1 MERSAD
7 GGLPRVLPGVSVPRF
22 VGRAVELH
30 RLTDALARPPATVL
44 VEGEAGIGKSRL
56 VQEALDEPGVAAQR
70 PLAAVCPPF
79 REALTLGPV
88 VDAAREAMPDV
99 AELSLT
105 SLAGVLRPLFPE
117 WGQDLPPAPEA
128 LSDAG
133 AARHRLFR
141 ALAELLDAMGVG
153 VLVLEDVHWADEAT
167 LDFLLFLASRR
178 SRRMSLVLTYRPE
191 DVAPESALM
200 RLTSRPQS
208 GTGHV
213 RICLGALDVA
223 QTAELMSSML
233 DGEHVSEAFASFL
246 QERTDGVP
254 LAIEESVRLLR
265 DRADLVRRDG
275 EWVRRTLADI
285 AVPPTIR
292 DAVAERVSHLTPIAQ
307 RVLQAASVLAEPV
320 GPAVLATV
328 SGLSDNVAGGA
339 VDAAVRSGLLGE
351 DRAGRVSF
359 RHALA
364 ARAVYDMTPAP
375 DRRALHLGAGR
386 SLRAMTP
393 QPVARLAHHYRE
405 AGDTGQW
412 REYAERTADLALA
425 SGDHRTAVG
434 LLHELLT
441 GSDPPAA
448 SVARWAQKMPVLAF
462 AGLVA
467 RGDLI
472 RALRRVLDGEALAP
486 HDRAAVRIQ
495 LGRMLLQ
502 VAEYAAGAAELERA
516 LPDLAD
522 EPFQAAWAMTT
533 LGSPPSTLMSA
544 GEHRR
549 WLDRAADAARLPMT
563 ADQRLALVV
572 DRATALLDMGDE
584 AGWAVA
590 AELPDTATTPAGM
603 MQLTRSGLN
612 IGNAAMR
619 WGRYGEA
626 RALLTTGLARA
637 EEHRYLRLHDM
648 ILVTLVHL
656 DWFTGA
662 WDGLARRAAA
672 LAAVD
677 EEPLLQ
683 LDALLVTALLDGA
696 VGGAGADP
704 APVAAAVDGTGTATE
719 TGTVEERLR
728 QVLDAGLRRGI
739 VDLPLEPAAALAR
752 IRLAEGSAAEAL
764 ELTDGPADVVA
775 RKNIWLWATEFAPVR
790 TGALLALQR
799 PDQARK
805 FVADLAEGLSG
816 RNLPGADAALE
827 TCRGVLAEGE
837 GRSVE
842 AAAAFGRAATA
853 WKRLPRPYDALLAA
867 ERRAG
872 CLLAA
877 GDRDNGLAELARA
890 QAGFTALGARTDA
903 ARVHAARRAAGAPVR
918 EVWRGGRRGYGDQLS
933 PRELEVVRLMLT
945 GLTNPAIARA
955 LSRSPKTIATQL
967 NSAMRKYGVTSRTAL
982 AVSLTQAG
990 ITPSEGDAT
999 GVGSDL

>member
-1 MERSAD
+1 MERSAED
-7 GGLPRVLPGVSVPRF
+7 GLPRVPPGVSAPSF
-22 VGRAVELH
+22 VGRAAELR
-30 RLTDALARPPATVL
+30 RLTDALARPPAAVL

-56 VQEALDEPGVAAQR
+56 VQEALDEPGIAARR
-70 PLAAVCPPF
+70 PLAALCPPF

-88 VDAAREAMPDV
+88 VDAARDARPDV
-99 AELSLT
+99 AELALT
-105 SLAGVLRPLFPE
+105 PLAGVLRPLFPE
-117 WGQDLPPAPEA
+117 WRQDLPPAPET

-141 ALAELLDAMGVG
+141 ALAELLDAMDVG

-191 DVAPESALM
+191 DVPPESALM
-200 RLTSRPQS
+200 RLTSRPPA
-208 GTGHV
+208 GTGYV
-213 RICLGALDVA
+213 RIRLGALDVP

-292 DAVAERVSHLTPIAQ
+292 DAVAERAARLTPVAQ

-328 SGLSDNVAGGA
+328 SGLPNNVVGQA

-351 DRAGRVSF
+351 DRVGRVSF

-375 DRRALHLGAGR
+375 DRRALHREAGR
-386 SLRAMTP
+386 SLRAVTP

-405 AGDTGQW
+405 AGDTGRW
-412 REYAERTADLALA
+412 RQYAERTADLALA

-441 GSDPPAA
+441 ESDPPAA

-462 AGLVA
+462 NGLVG
-467 RGDLI
+467 RGDLT
-472 RALRRVLDGEALAP
+472 RALRGVLDTEALAP
-486 HDRAAVRIQ
+486 HDRAAVRTQ
-495 LGRMLLQ
+495 LGRMLLH
-502 VAEYAAGAAELERA
+502 AGEYAAGAAELERA
-516 LPDLAD
+516 LPDLAG
-522 EPFQAAWAMTT
+522 EPFQAAWAMNT

-563 ADQRLALVV
+563 TDQRLALVV
-572 DRATALLDMGDE
+572 DRATSLLDMGDE

-590 AELPDTATTPAGM
+590 AELPDTAATSEGM
-603 MQLTRSGLN
+603 MQLARSGLN
-612 IGNAAMR
+612 IGNGAMR
-619 WGRYGEA
+619 WGRYDEA
-626 RALLTTGLARA
+626 RQLLTTALARA
-637 EEHRYLRLHDM
+637 EQHGYQRLHDM

-662 WDGLARRAAA
+662 WDGLAERAAA

-683 LDALLVTALLDGA
+683 LDALLITALLDGA
-696 VGGAGADP
+696 VGGHGADP
-704 APVAAAVDGTGTATE
+704 GPAAVSEGGIGTA
-719 TGTVEERLR
+719 EERLR

-752 IRLAEGSAAEAL
+752 IRLAEGATAEAL
-764 ELTDGPADVVA
+764 ELTEGPAAVVA

-790 TGALLALQR
+790 TGALLAVER
-799 PDQARK
+799 PDQARR
-805 FVADLAEGLSG
+805 FVADLAEGLDG
-816 RNLPGADAALE
+816 KNLPAADAALE
-827 TCRGVLAEGE
+827 TCRGTLAQGE
-837 GRSVE
+837 GRSAE
-842 AAAAFGRAATA
+842 AAAAFGRAVTA
-853 WKRLPRPYDALLAA
+853 WQRLPRPYEALLAA

-877 GDRDNGLAELARA
+877 GDRDTGLTELARA

-903 ARVHAARRAAGAPVR
+903 DRIHLALRAAGAPVR
-918 EVWRGGRRGYGDQLS
+918 QVWRGGRRGYGDQLS
-933 PRELEVVRLMLT
+933 PRELEVARLMLT

-955 LSRSPKTIATQL
+955 LSRSPKTVAAQL

-982 AVSLTQAG
+982 AVTLTQAG
-990 ITPSEGDAT
+990 ITPPEGHVT
-999 GVGSDL
+999 GARSDL

>member
-1 MERSAD
+1 MERSAED
-7 GGLPRVLPGVSVPRF
+7 GLPRVLPSLSAPRF
-22 VGRAVELH
+22 VGRAAELH

-88 VDAAREAMPDV
+88 VDAAREARPDV

-117 WGQDLPPAPEA
+117 WGQDLPSAPEA

-191 DVAPESALM
+191 DVAPDSVLM
-200 RLTSRPQS
+200 RLTSRPPA
-208 GTGHV
+208 GTRHV
-213 RICLGALDVA
+213 RICLGALDVP

-590 AELPDTATTPAGM
+590 AELPDTETTPAGV

-637 EEHRYLRLHDM
+637 EEHRHLRLHDM

-662 WDGLARRAAA
+662 WDGLPERAAA

-683 LDALLVTALLDGA
+683 LDALLITALLDGA
-696 VGGAGADP
+696 VGGSGADP
-704 APVAAAVDGTGTATE
+704 GPAAAAEGGI
-719 TGTVEERLR
+719 GTVEERLR

-764 ELTDGPADVVA
+764 ELTEGPADVVA

-790 TGALLALQR
+790 TGALLAVER
-799 PDQARK
+799 PDQARQ
-805 FVADLAEGLSG
+805 FVADLAEGLAG
-816 RNLPGADAALE
+816 RNLPAADAALE
-827 TCRGVLAEGE
+827 TCRGMLAQGE
-837 GRSVE
+837 GRSAE
-842 AAAAFGRAATA
+842 AAAAFGRAVTA
-853 WKRLPRPYDALLAA
+853 WMRLPRPYEALLAA
-867 ERRAG
+867 ERRAD
-872 CLLAA
+872 CLLTA
-877 GDRDNGLAELARA
+877 GDRDTGLTELARA
-890 QAGFTALGARTDA
+890 QAGFTTLGARTDA
-903 ARVHAARRAAGAPVR
+903 DRVHLALRAAGAPVR
-918 EVWRGGRRGYGDQLS
+918 QVWRGGRRGYGDQLS
-933 PRELEVVRLMLT
+933 PRELEVARLMLT

-955 LSRSPKTIATQL
+955 LSRSPKTVAAQL

-982 AVSLTQAG
+982 AVTLTQAG
-990 ITPSEGDAT
+990 ITPSEGHDT
-999 GVGSDL
+999 GSRSDL

>member
-1 MERSAD
+1 MERSAED
-7 GGLPRVLPGVSVPRF
+7 RLPRVLPSVSAPRF
-22 VGRAVELH
+22 VGRADELH

-44 VEGEAGIGKSRL
+44 IEGEAGIGKSRL
-56 VQEALDEPGVAAQR
+56 VQEALDEPGVAARR

-88 VDAAREAMPDV
+88 VDAARDAQPDV
-99 AELSLT
+99 AELALT
-105 SLAGVLRPLFPE
+105 PLAGVLRPLFPE
-117 WGQDLPPAPEA
+117 WGQHLPPAPEA

-191 DVAPESALM
+191 EVAPDSVLM
-200 RLTSRPQS
+200 RLTSRPPA
-208 GTGHV
+208 GTGYV
-213 RICLGALDVA
+213 RISLGALDVP

-233 DGEHVSEAFASFL
+233 DGEHVSETFASFL
-246 QERTDGVP
+246 QKRTDGVP

-292 DAVAERVSHLTPIAQ
+292 DAVAERASRLTPDAQ

-320 GPAVLATV
+320 GPAILATV
-328 SGLSDNVAGGA
+328 SGLPDNVAGSA

-375 DRRALHLGAGR
+375 DRRALHRGAGR
-386 SLRAMTP
+386 SLRALTP

-412 REYAERTADLALA
+412 REYAELTADLALA

-441 GSDPPAA
+441 GSGPPAA

-549 WLDRAADAARLPMT
+549 WLDRAADAARLPMA

-619 WGRYGEA
+619 WGRYDEA

-637 EEHRYLRLHDM
+637 EEHRHLRLHDM

-662 WDGLARRAAA
+662 WDGLAERAAA

-696 VGGAGADP
+696 VGGGVDPGPAAAAEDGAGA
-704 APVAAAVDGTGTATE
+704 
-719 TGTVEERLR
+719 VEERLR

-739 VDLPLEPAAALAR
+739 VDLPLEPSAALAR

-764 ELTDGPADVVA
+764 ELTEGPADVVA

-790 TGALLALQR
+790 TGALLAVER

-816 RNLPGADAALE
+816 RNLPAADAALE

-842 AAAAFGRAATA
+842 AAAAFGRAVTA

-877 GDRDNGLAELARA
+877 GNTETGLAELARA
-890 QAGFTALGARTDA
+890 QAGFMALGARKDA
-903 ARVHAARRAAGAPVR
+903 ARVHVARRAAGAPVR
-918 EVWRGGRRGYGDQLS
+918 EWRGGRRGYGDQLS

-955 LSRSPKTIATQL
+955 LSRSPKTIAAQL

-990 ITPSEGDAT
+990 ITPSEGHVT
-999 GVGSDL
+999 GAGPDL

>member
-1 MERSAD
+1 MERSAED
-7 GGLPRVLPGVSVPRF
+7 GLPRVLPGVSAPRF
-22 VGRAVELH
+22 VGRAAELH
-30 RLTDALARPPATVL
+30 RLTDALARPSAAVL

-56 VQEALDEPGVAAQR
+56 VQEALDEPGIAARR
-70 PLAAVCPPF
+70 PLAAMCPPF

-88 VDAAREAMPDV
+88 VDAARDARPDV
-99 AELSLT
+99 AELALT
-105 SLAGVLRPLFPE
+105 PLAGVLRPLFPE
-117 WGQDLPPAPEA
+117 WTQDLPPAPET

-141 ALAELLDAMGVG
+141 ALAELLEAMGVG

-191 DVAPESALM
+191 DVAPESLLM
-200 RLTSRPQS
+200 RLTSRPPA
-208 GTGHV
+208 GTGYV
-213 RICLGALDVA
+213 RICLGALDVP

-265 DRADLVRRDG
+265 DRADLVRRNG
-275 EWVRRTLADI
+275 EWVRRTLDDI

-292 DAVAERVSHLTPIAQ
+292 DAVAERASRLTPVAQ

-328 SGLSDNVAGGA
+328 SGLPDNVVGQA

-375 DRRALHLGAGR
+375 DRRALHREAGR
-386 SLRAMTP
+386 SLRAVTP

-412 REYAERTADLALA
+412 RQYAERTADLALA

-441 GSDPPAA
+441 ESDPPAA

-462 AGLVA
+462 NGLVG
-467 RGDLI
+467 RGDLT
-472 RALRRVLDGEALAP
+472 RALRRVLDTEALAP
-486 HDRAAVRIQ
+486 HDRAAVRTQ
-495 LGRMLLQ
+495 LGRMLLH
-502 VAEYAAGAAELERA
+502 AGEYAAGAAELERA

-522 EPFQAAWAMTT
+522 EPFQAAWAMNT
-533 LGSPPSTLMSA
+533 LGSPPSTLMTA

-590 AELPDTATTPAGM
+590 AELPDTAATPEGM
-603 MQLTRSGLN
+603 MQLARSGLN
-612 IGNAAMR
+612 IGNGAMR
-619 WGRYGEA
+619 WGRYDEA
-626 RALLTTGLARA
+626 RQLLTTALARA
-637 EEHRYLRLHDM
+637 EQHRYQRLHDM

-662 WDGLARRAAA
+662 WDGLAERAAA
-672 LAAVD
+672 LAVVD
-677 EEPLLQ
+677 AEPVLQ
-683 LDALLVTALLDGA
+683 LDALLIMALLEGA
-696 VGGAGADP
+696 VGGSGADP
-704 APVAAAVDGTGTATE
+704 GPAAVTE
-719 TGTVEERLR
+719 GGIGTVEERLR

-764 ELTDGPADVVA
+764 ELTEGPADVVT

-790 TGALLALQR
+790 TGALLAVQR
-799 PDQARK
+799 ADQARQ
-805 FVADLAEGLSG
+805 FVADLAEGLDG
-816 RNLPGADAALE
+816 KNLPAADAALE
-827 TCRGVLAEGE
+827 TCRGMLAQGE

-842 AAAAFGRAATA
+842 AAAAFGRAVTA
-853 WKRLPRPYDALLAA
+853 WQRLPRPYEALLAA

-877 GDRDNGLAELARA
+877 GDRDTGLTELARA
-890 QAGFTALGARTDA
+890 HAGFTALGARTDA
-903 ARVHAARRAAGAPVR
+903 DRVHLALRAAGAPVR
-918 EVWRGGRRGYGDQLS
+918 QVWRGGRRGYGDQLS
-933 PRELEVVRLMLT
+933 PRELEVARLLLT

-955 LSRSPKTIATQL
+955 LSRSPKTVAAQL

-982 AVSLTQAG
+982 AVTLTQAG
-990 ITPSEGDAT
+990 ITPSEGHVT
-999 GVGSDL
+999 GARSDL

>member
-1 MERSAD
+1 MERS
-7 GGLPRVLPGVSVPRF
+7 GEERLPFVPPGLSAPRF
-22 VGRAVELH
+22 VGRAAELH
-30 RLTDALARPPATVL
+30 RLTDALARPPAAVL

-56 VQEALDEPGVAAQR
+56 VQEALEEPGIAARR
-70 PLAAVCPPF
+70 PLSALCPPF

-88 VDAAREAMPDV
+88 VDAAREARPDV
-99 AELSLT
+99 AELALT
-105 SLAGVLRPLFPE
+105 PLAGVLRPLFPE
-117 WGQDLPPAPEA
+117 WTQDLPPSPET

-167 LDFLLFLASRR
+167 LDFLMFLASRR

-191 DVAPESALM
+191 DVAPDSTLM
-200 RLTSRPQS
+200 RLTSRPPA
-208 GTGHV
+208 GTGYV
-213 RICLGALDVA
+213 RIGLGALDVP

-292 DAVAERVSHLTPIAQ
+292 DAVAERASRLTPVAQ

-320 GPAVLATV
+320 GSAVLATV
-328 SGLSDNVAGGA
+328 SGLPNNVVGEA

-351 DRAGRVSF
+351 DRAGRVRF

-375 DRRALHLGAGR
+375 DRRALHREAGR
-386 SLRAMTP
+386 ALWAVTP

-405 AGDTGQW
+405 AGDIGQW
-412 REYAERTADLALA
+412 RQYAERTADLALA

-441 GSDPPAA
+441 ESDPPAA

-462 AGLVA
+462 NGLVA
-467 RGDLI
+467 RGDLT
-472 RALRRVLDGEALAP
+472 RALRRVLDTEALAP
-486 HDRAAVRIQ
+486 HDRAAVRTQ
-495 LGRMLLQ
+495 LGRMLLHTG
-502 VAEYAAGAAELERA
+502 EYAAGAAELERA

-522 EPFQAAWAMTT
+522 EPFQAAWAMNT
-533 LGSPPSTLMSA
+533 LGAPPSTLMTA

-563 ADQRLALVV
+563 ADQRLALAV

-584 AGWAVA
+584 VGWDVV
-590 AELPDTATTPAGM
+590 AELPDTATTPEGM
-603 MQLTRSGLN
+603 MQLTRGGLN
-612 IGNAAMR
+612 IGNGAMR
-619 WGRYGEA
+619 WGRYDQA

-637 EEHRYLRLHDM
+637 EGHRYRRLHDM

-662 WDGLARRAAA
+662 WDGLAERAAA
-672 LAAVD
+672 LAEVD

-696 VGGAGADP
+696 VGGGDANRGQ
-704 APVAAAVDGTGTATE
+704 VAVAEGGL
-719 TGTVEERLR
+719 GTVEERLR

-739 VDLPLEPAAALAR
+739 VDVPLEPAAALAR

-764 ELTDGPADVVA
+764 ELTEGPADVVA

-790 TGALLALQR
+790 TGALLAVER
-799 PDQARK
+799 PDQARR
-805 FVADLAEGLSG
+805 FVADLAEGLAG
-816 RNLPGADAALE
+816 KHLPAAHAALE
-827 TCRGVLAEGE
+827 TCLGVLAEGE
-837 GRSVE
+837 GRSAE
-842 AAAAFGRAATA
+842 AATAFGRAATA
-853 WKRLPRPYDALLAA
+853 WTRLPRPYEALLAT

-872 CLLAA
+872 CLLTA
-877 GDRDNGLAELARA
+877 GDRDTGLAELARA

-903 ARVHAARRAAGAPVR
+903 DRVHAALRAAGAPVR
-918 EVWRGGRRGYGDQLS
+918 QVWRGGRRGYGDQLS
-933 PRELEVVRLMLT
+933 PRELEVVRLLLT

-955 LSRSPKTIATQL
+955 LSRSPKTVAAQL

-990 ITPSEGDAT
+990 ITPSEGHVAGT
-999 GVGSDL
+999 RSDL

>member
-1 MERSAD
+1 MERSAE
-7 GGLPRVLPGVSVPRF
+7 GGFPRVLPSLSVPRF
-22 VGRAVELH
+22 VGRAAELH
-30 RLTDALARPPATVL
+30 RLTDALARLSAAVL

-56 VQEALDEPGVAAQR
+56 VQEALDEPGVAAR
-70 PLAAVCPPF
+70 RVLAAMCPPF
-79 REALTLGPV
+79 REALTLSPV
-88 VDAAREAMPDV
+88 VDAAREARPDV
-99 AELSLT
+99 AELALT
-105 SLAGVLRPLFPE
+105 PLAGVLRPLFPE

-141 ALAELLDAMGVG
+141 ALAELLDVMGVG

-200 RLTSRPQS
+200 RLISRPPA
-208 GTGHV
+208 GTGYV
-213 RICLGALDVA
+213 RICLGALDVP

-233 DGEHVSEAFASFL
+233 DGEHVSETFASFL

-292 DAVAERVSHLTPIAQ
+292 DAVAERAARLTPDAQ
-307 RVLQAASVLAEPV
+307 RVLRAASVLAEPV

-328 SGLSDNVAGGA
+328 SGLPDNVAEGA

-375 DRRALHLGAGR
+375 DRRALHREAGR

-405 AGDTGQW
+405 AGDTGRW

-448 SVARWAQKMPVLAF
+448 SMARWAQKMPVMAF
-462 AGLVA
+462 TGLVS
-467 RGDLI
+467 RGDLT
-472 RALRRVLDGEALAP
+472 RALRRVLEGEVLAP
-486 HDRAAVRIQ
+486 HDRAAVRTQ
-495 LGRMLLQ
+495 LGRMLLHT
-502 VAEYAAGAAELERA
+502 AEYAAAAAELERA
-516 LPDLAD
+516 LPDLAGD
-522 EPFQAAWAMTT
+522 PFQAAWAMNT

-563 ADQRLALVV
+563 ADQRLALVG
-572 DRATALLDMGDE
+572 DRATSLLEMGDD

-590 AELPDTATTPAGM
+590 AELPDTATTPEGM
-603 MQLTRSGLN
+603 MQLARGGLN
-612 IGNAAMR
+612 IGNSAMR

-637 EEHRYLRLHDM
+637 EEHRYQRLQDM
-648 ILVTLVHL
+648 IRVTLVHL

-662 WDGLARRAAA
+662 WDGLAERAAA
-672 LAAVD
+672 LAGVE
-677 EEPLLQ
+677 EEPVVQ
-683 LDALLVTALLDGA
+683 LDALLITALLDRATGG
-696 VGGAGADP
+696 GGAADP
-704 APVAAAVDGTGTATE
+704 GPVAVAVAEGGL
-719 TGTVEERLR
+719 GTVEERLR

-775 RKNIWLWATEFAPVR
+775 RKDIWLWATEFAPVR
-790 TGALLALQR
+790 TGALLAVER
-799 PDQARK
+799 PDRARQ

-816 RNLPGADAALE
+816 RNLPATDAALE

-842 AAAAFGRAATA
+842 AAAAFGRAVTA
-853 WKRLPRPYDALLAA
+853 WQRLPRPYEALLAA

-877 GDRDNGLAELARA
+877 GGRDTGLAELARA

-903 ARVHAARRAAGAPVR
+903 ARVHDARRAAGAPVR

-955 LSRSPKTIATQL
+955 LSRSPKTIAAQL

-990 ITPSEGDAT
+990 ITPSDDHAT
-999 GVGSDL
+999 GTGAEL

>member
-1 MERSAD
+1 MERSAED
-7 GGLPRVLPGVSVPRF
+7 GLPRALPGVSAPRF
-22 VGRAVELH
+22 VGRAAELR
-30 RLTDALARPPATVL
+30 RLTDALARPPAAVL

-56 VQEALDEPGVAAQR
+56 VQEVLDEPGTAALR
-70 PLAAVCPPF
+70 PLAGLCPPF
-79 REALTLGPV
+79 REALTLGPI
-88 VDAAREAMPDV
+88 VDAARDARPDV
-99 AELSLT
+99 AELALT
-105 SLAGVLRPLFPE
+105 PLAGVLRPLFPE
-117 WGQDLPPAPEA
+117 WTQDLPPAPET

-141 ALAELLDAMGVG
+141 ALAELLEAMDVG

-200 RLTSRPQS
+200 RLTSRAPA
-208 GTGHV
+208 GTGYV
-213 RICLGALDVA
+213 RIRLGALDVP

-292 DAVAERVSHLTPIAQ
+292 DAVAERVARLTPVAQ

-328 SGLSDNVAGGA
+328 SGLPNNVVGQA

-351 DRAGRVSF
+351 DRAGRVTF

-375 DRRALHLGAGR
+375 DRRALHREAGR
-386 SLRAMTP
+386 ALRAVTP

-405 AGDTGQW
+405 AGDTGRW
-412 REYAERTADLALA
+412 RQYAERTADLALA

-441 GSDPPAA
+441 ESDPPAA

-462 AGLVA
+462 NGLVG
-467 RGDLI
+467 RGDLT
-472 RALRRVLDGEALAP
+472 RALRRVLDTEALAP
-486 HDRAAVRIQ
+486 HDRAAVRTQ
-495 LGRMLLQ
+495 LGRMLLH
-502 VAEYAAGAAELERA
+502 AGEYAAGAAELERA
-516 LPDLAD
+516 LPDLAG
-522 EPFQAAWAMTT
+522 EPFQAAWAMNT

-549 WLDRAADAARLPMT
+549 WLDRAAGAARLPMT

-584 AGWAVA
+584 AGWDVA
-590 AELPDTATTPAGM
+590 AELPDTAATSEGM
-603 MQLTRSGLN
+603 MQLARSGLN
-612 IGNAAMR
+612 LGNGAMR
-619 WGRYGEA
+619 WGRYDEA
-626 RALLTTGLARA
+626 RQLLTTALARA
-637 EEHRYLRLHDM
+637 EEHRYQRLHDM

-662 WDGLARRAAA
+662 WDGLAERAAD
-672 LAAVD
+672 LARVD

-683 LDALLVTALLDGA
+683 LDALLVTALLDRA
-696 VGGAGADP
+696 VGAGGADP
-704 APVAAAVDGTGTATE
+704 GPAPVTE
-719 TGTVEERLR
+719 GGIGTVEERLR

-752 IRLAEGSAAEAL
+752 IRLAEGSPAEAL
-764 ELTDGPADVVA
+764 ELTEGPAGVVA

-790 TGALLALQR
+790 TGALLAVQR
-799 PDQARK
+799 PDQARR
-805 FVADLAEGLSG
+805 FVVDLAEGLVG
-816 RNLPGADAALE
+816 KNLPAADAALE
-827 TCRGVLAEGE
+827 TCRGMLAQGE

-842 AAAAFGRAATA
+842 AAAAFGRAVTA
-853 WKRLPRPYDALLAA
+853 WQRLPRPYEALLAA
-867 ERRAG
+867 ERRAC

-877 GDRDNGLAELARA
+877 GDRDTGLTELAHA

-903 ARVHAARRAAGAPVR
+903 DRVHRALRAAGAPVR
-918 EVWRGGRRGYGDQLS
+918 QVWRGGRRGYGDQLS
-933 PRELEVVRLMLT
+933 PRELEVARLMLT

-955 LSRSPKTIATQL
+955 LSRSPKTVAAQL

-982 AVSLTQAG
+982 AVTLTQAG
-990 ITPSEGDAT
+990 ITPPEGHVT
-999 GVGSDL
+999 GPRSDL

>member
-7 GGLPRVLPGVSVPRF
+7 GGIPRVPPGVSVPRF

-30 RLTDALARPPATVL
+30 GLRGALARPPAVVL

-56 VQEALDEPGVAAQR
+56 VQEALDEPGVAARR

-88 VDAAREAMPDV
+88 VDAAREARPDV
-99 AELSLT
+99 AELALT

-200 RLTSRPQS
+200 RLTSRPQA

-213 RICLGALDVA
+213 RIRLGALDVP

-292 DAVAERVSHLTPIAQ
+292 DAVAERASRLTPVAQ
-307 RVLQAASVLAEPV
+307 RVLRAASVLAEPV
-320 GPAVLATV
+320 GPAVLASV
-328 SGLSDNVAGGA
+328 SGLPNNVVSGA
-339 VDAAVRSGLLGE
+339 VDDAVRSGLLGE

-375 DRRALHLGAGR
+375 DRRALHRGAGR

-393 QPVARLAHHYRE
+393 EPVARLAHHYRE

-412 REYAERTADLALA
+412 REYAERAADLALA

-441 GSDPPAA
+441 ESDPPAA

-462 AGLVA
+462 SGLVG
-467 RGDLI
+467 RGDLT
-472 RALRRVLDGEALAP
+472 RALREVLDGEALSP
-486 HDRAAVRIQ
+486 HERAAVRTQ
-495 LGRMLLQ
+495 LGRMLLHTG
-502 VAEYAAGAAELERA
+502 EYAAAAAELERA

-522 EPFQAAWAMTT
+522 EPFQAAWAMNT

-572 DRATALLDMGDE
+572 DRATSLLDMGDE
-584 AGWAVA
+584 VGWAVA
-590 AELPDTATTPAGM
+590 AELPDTATTPEGM
-603 MQLTRSGLN
+603 MQLARGGLN
-612 IGNAAMR
+612 IGNSAMR
-619 WGRYGEA
+619 WGRYDEA

-637 EEHRYLRLHDM
+637 EEHRYQRLHDM
-648 ILVTLVHL
+648 ILVTLAHL

-662 WDGLARRAAA
+662 WDGLAERVAA
-672 LAAVD
+672 LAGVE
-677 EEPLLQ
+677 EEPVVQ
-683 LDALLVTALLDGA
+683 LDALLITALLDRATGGGVDPGPEA
-696 VGGAGADP
+696 VAEG
-704 APVAAAVDGTGTATE
+704 VA
-719 TGTVEERLR
+719 GTVEDRLR

-752 IRLAEGSAAEAL
+752 IRLAEGSAAEAV
-764 ELTDGPADVVA
+764 ELTEGPADVVA

-790 TGALLALQR
+790 TGALLAGER
-799 PDQARK
+799 PHQARQ
-805 FVADLAEGLSG
+805 FVADLAAGLAG
-816 RNLPGADAALE
+816 KDLPAADAALE

-837 GRSVE
+837 GRSAE
-842 AAAAFGRAATA
+842 AAAAFGRAVTA
-853 WKRLPRPYDALLAA
+853 WQRLPRPYEALLAA
-867 ERRAG
+867 EHRAHS
-872 CLLAA
+872 LLAA
-877 GDRDNGLAELARA
+877 GDRDTGLAELARA
-890 QAGFTALGARTDA
+890 QAGFTALGARKDA
-903 ARVHAARRAAGAPVR
+903 DRVHVARRAAGEPVR

-933 PRELEVVRLMLT
+933 PRELEAVRLMLT

-955 LSRSPKTIATQL
+955 LSRSPKTIAAQL

-999 GVGSDL
+999 GAGSDL

>member
-1 MERSAD
+1 MERSAED
-7 GGLPRVLPGVSVPRF
+7 GLPRALPGVSAPRF
-22 VGRAVELH
+22 VGRAAELR
-30 RLTDALARPPATVL
+30 RLTDALARPPAAVL

-56 VQEALDEPGVAAQR
+56 VQEALDEPGIAARR
-70 PLAAVCPPF
+70 PLAAMCPPF

-88 VDAAREAMPDV
+88 VDAARDARPDV
-99 AELSLT
+99 AELALT
-105 SLAGVLRPLFPE
+105 PLAGVLRPLFPE
-117 WGQDLPPAPEA
+117 WTRDLPPAPET

-200 RLTSRPQS
+200 RLTSRPPA
-208 GTGHV
+208 GTGYA
-213 RICLGALDVA
+213 RICLGALDVP

-275 EWVRRTLADI
+275 EWIRRTLADI

-292 DAVAERVSHLTPIAQ
+292 DAVAERVARLTPVAQ

-328 SGLSDNVAGGA
+328 SGLPNNVVGQA
-339 VDAAVRSGLLGE
+339 VDAAVRSGLLGQ
-351 DRAGRVSF
+351 DRVGRVRF

-375 DRRALHLGAGR
+375 DRRALHRAAGR
-386 SLRAMTP
+386 SLRAVTP
-393 QPVARLAHHYRE
+393 QPVARLTHHYRE
-405 AGDTGQW
+405 AGDTGRW
-412 REYAERTADLALA
+412 RQYAERTADLALA

-441 GSDPPAA
+441 ESDPPAA

-462 AGLVA
+462 NGLVG
-467 RGDLI
+467 RGDLT
-472 RALRRVLDGEALAP
+472 RALRRVLDTEALAP
-486 HDRAAVRIQ
+486 HERAAVRTQ
-495 LGRMLLQ
+495 LGRMLLH
-502 VAEYAAGAAELERA
+502 AGEYAAGAAELERA
-516 LPDLAD
+516 LPDLAG
-522 EPFQAAWAMTT
+522 EPFQAAWAMNI

-549 WLDRAADAARLPMT
+549 WLNRAAGAARLPMT
-563 ADQRLALVV
+563 PDQRLALAV
-572 DRATALLDMGDE
+572 DRATSLLDMGDE

-590 AELPDTATTPAGM
+590 AELPDSAATPEGM
-603 MQLTRSGLN
+603 MQLARSGLN

-619 WGRYGEA
+619 WGRYDEA
-626 RALLTTGLARA
+626 RQLLTTALARA
-637 EEHRYLRLHDM
+637 EEHRYQRLHDM
-648 ILVTLVHL
+648 ILVTLAHL

-662 WDGLARRAAA
+662 WDGLAERAAA
-672 LAAVD
+672 LAEVD

-683 LDALLVTALLDGA
+683 LDALLITALLDGA
-696 VGGAGADP
+696 VGGSGAVPGP
-704 APVAAAVDGTGTATE
+704 AVVTE
-719 TGTVEERLR
+719 GGIGTVEERLR

-752 IRLAEGSAAEAL
+752 IRLTEGSAAEAL
-764 ELTDGPADVVA
+764 ELTEGPADVVA

-790 TGALLALQR
+790 TGALLAVQR
-799 PDQARK
+799 PDQARR
-805 FVADLAEGLSG
+805 FVADLAQGLAG
-816 RNLPGADAALE
+816 KNLPAADAALE
-827 TCRGVLAEGE
+827 TCRGMLAQGE

-842 AAAAFGRAATA
+842 AAAAFGRAVTA
-853 WKRLPRPYDALLAA
+853 WMRLPRPYEALLTA
-867 ERRAG
+867 EHRAR
-872 CLLAA
+872 CLLTA
-877 GDRDNGLAELARA
+877 GERDTALTELAHA

-903 ARVHAARRAAGAPVR
+903 DRVHLALRAAGAPVR
-918 EVWRGGRRGYGDQLS
+918 QVWRGGRRGYGDQLS
-933 PRELEVVRLMLT
+933 PRELEVARLMLT

-955 LSRSPKTIATQL
+955 LSRSPKTVAAQL

-982 AVSLTQAG
+982 AVTLTQAG
-990 ITPSEGDAT
+990 ITPSEGHDT
-999 GVGSDL
+999 GARSDL

>member
-1 MERSAD
+1 MGRSVED
-7 GGLPRVLPGVSVPRF
+7 GLPPVLPSLGVPRF
-22 VGRAVELH
+22 VGRAAELH
-30 RLTDALARPPATVL
+30 RLTAALARPPAAVL

-56 VQEALDEPGVAAQR
+56 VSEALDEPGVAALR
-70 PLAAVCPPF
+70 PLAAMCPPF

-88 VDAAREAMPDV
+88 VDAAREARPDV
-99 AELSLT
+99 AELALT
-105 SLAGVLRPLFPE
+105 PLAGVLRPLFPE

-141 ALAELLDAMGVG
+141 ALAELLDVMGVG

-178 SRRMSLVLTYRPE
+178 SRRVSLVLTYRPE

-200 RLTSRPQS
+200 RLISRPPA
-208 GTGHV
+208 GTGYV
-213 RICLGALDVA
+213 RICLGALDVP

-233 DGEHVSEAFASFL
+233 DGEHVSGTFASFL

-292 DAVAERVSHLTPIAQ
+292 DAVAERASRLTPDAQ
-307 RVLQAASVLAEPV
+307 RVLRAASVLAEPV

-328 SGLSDNVAGGA
+328 SGLPDNVAEGA

-375 DRRALHLGAGR
+375 DRRALHRGAGR

-405 AGDTGQW
+405 AGDTGRW

-448 SVARWAQKMPVLAF
+448 SMARWAQKMPVLAF
-462 AGLVA
+462 TGLVG
-467 RGDLI
+467 RGDLT

-486 HDRAAVRIQ
+486 HERAAVRTQ
-495 LGRMLLQ
+495 LGRMLLHTG
-502 VAEYAAGAAELERA
+502 EYAAAAAELERA
-516 LPDLAD
+516 LPDLAG
-522 EPFQAAWAMTT
+522 EPFQAAWAMNT

-563 ADQRLALVV
+563 ADQRLALVG
-572 DRATALLDMGDE
+572 DRATSLLDMGDDV
-584 AGWAVA
+584 GWAVA
-590 AELPDTATTPAGM
+590 AELPDTATTPEGM
-603 MQLTRSGLN
+603 MQLARGGLN
-612 IGNAAMR
+612 IGNSAMR
-619 WGRYGEA
+619 WGRYDEA

-637 EEHRYLRLHDM
+637 GEHRYQRLHDM
-648 ILVTLVHL
+648 IRVTLVHL

-662 WDGLARRAAA
+662 WDGLAERAAA
-672 LAAVD
+672 LAGVE
-677 EEPLLQ
+677 EEPVVQ
-683 LDALLVTALLDGA
+683 LDALLITALLDRA
-696 VGGAGADP
+696 VGGGGTADP
-704 APVAAAVDGTGTATE
+704 GPAAVAEGGL
-719 TGTVEERLR
+719 GTVEERLR

-790 TGALLALQR
+790 TGALLAVER
-799 PDQARK
+799 PDQARQ

-816 RNLPGADAALE
+816 RNLPAADAALE

-842 AAAAFGRAATA
+842 AAAAFGRATA
-853 WKRLPRPYDALLAA
+853 AWQRLPRPYEALLAA

-877 GDRDNGLAELARA
+877 GDRDTGLAELARA

-903 ARVHAARRAAGAPVR
+903 ARMHDARRAAGAPVR

-955 LSRSPKTIATQL
+955 LSRSPKTIAAQL

-990 ITPSEGDAT
+990 ITPSAGHTT
-999 GVGSDL
+999 GAGSEL

>member
-1 MERSAD
+1 MEHSAD
-7 GGLPRVLPGVSVPRF
+7 SGLPRVLPSVSAPRF

-30 RLTDALARPPATVL
+30 RLRQALARPSAAVL

-56 VQEALDEPGVAAQR
+56 VQEALDEPGIAARR
-70 PLAAVCPPF
+70 PLAAMCPPF
-79 REALTLGPV
+79 REALTLGPI
-88 VDAAREAMPDV
+88 VDAARDARPDV
-99 AELSLT
+99 AELTLT
-105 SLAGVLRPLFPE
+105 PLAGVLRPLFPE

-153 VLVLEDVHWADEAT
+153 VLILEDVHWADEAT

-191 DVAPESALM
+191 DVAPDSVLM
-200 RLTSRPQS
+200 RLTSRPPA
-208 GTGHV
+208 GTGYV
-213 RICLGALDVA
+213 RICLGALNVP

-292 DAVAERVSHLTPIAQ
+292 DAVAERASHLTPVAQ

-320 GPAVLATV
+320 GLPVLATL
-328 SGLSDNVAGGA
+328 SGLPHNVVSRA
-339 VDAAVRSGLLGE
+339 VDAAVRGGLLGE
-351 DRAGRVSF
+351 DRVGRVSF

-375 DRRALHLGAGR
+375 DRRALHREAGR
-386 SLRAMTP
+386 SLQAMTP

-412 REYAERTADLALA
+412 RQYAERTADLALA

-441 GSDPPAA
+441 ESDPPAA
-448 SVARWAQKMPVLAF
+448 SVARWAQKMPVMAF
-462 AGLVA
+462 TGLVGRA
-467 RGDLI
+467 DLT
-472 RALRRVLDGEALAP
+472 RALREVLDAETLSP
-486 HDRAAVRIQ
+486 HERAAVRTQ
-495 LGRMLLQ
+495 LGRMLLHTG
-502 VAEYAAGAAELERA
+502 EYAAAAAELEKA

-522 EPFQAAWAMTT
+522 EPFQAAWAMNT

-563 ADQRLALVV
+563 ADQRLALAV
-572 DRATALLDMGDE
+572 DRATSLLDMGDE

-590 AELPDTATTPAGM
+590 AELPDTATTPEGM
-603 MQLTRSGLN
+603 MQLARAGLN
-612 IGNAAMR
+612 IGNSAMR
-619 WGRYGEA
+619 WGRYDEA

-637 EEHRYLRLHDM
+637 EEHRYQRLHDM

-662 WDGLARRAAA
+662 WDGLAERAAV
-672 LAAVD
+672 LAGVE
-677 EEPLLQ
+677 EEPVVQ
-683 LDALLVTALLDGA
+683 LDALLITALLDGA
-696 VGGAGADP
+696 VGGSAADP
-704 APVAAAVDGTGTATE
+704 GRAAVTE
-719 TGTVEERLR
+719 GGTGTVEERLR

-764 ELTDGPADVVA
+764 ELTEGPAAVVA

-790 TGALLALQR
+790 TGALLAVER
-799 PDQARK
+799 PDQARQ
-805 FVADLAEGLSG
+805 FVADLAEGLAG
-816 RNLPGADAALE
+816 RNLPAADAALE
-827 TCRGVLAEGE
+827 TCRGLLAEGE

-853 WKRLPRPYDALLAA
+853 WKGLPRPYEALLAA

-877 GDRDNGLAELARA
+877 GDRDTGLAELAHA

-903 ARVHAARRAAGAPVR
+903 DRVHVARRAAGEPVR
-918 EVWRGGRRGYGDQLS
+918 QMWRGGRRGYGDQLS

-955 LSRSPKTIATQL
+955 LSRSPKTIAAQL

-990 ITPSEGDAT
+990 ITPSEDHAT
-999 GVGSDL
+999 GTRSDL

>member
-1 MERSAD
+1 MERSAE
-7 GGLPRVLPGVSVPRF
+7 GGLPRVLPSLSAPRF
-22 VGRAVELH
+22 VGRAAELH
-30 RLTDALARPPATVL
+30 RLTDALARPPAAVL

-56 VQEALDEPGVAAQR
+56 VQEALDLPGVAARR
-70 PLAAVCPPF
+70 PLAAMCPPF

-88 VDAAREAMPDV
+88 VDAARDAQPDV
-99 AELSLT
+99 AELVLT
-105 SLAGVLRPLFPE
+105 PLAGVLRPLFPE

-167 LDFLLFLASRR
+167 LDFLLFLSSRR
-178 SRRMSLVLTYRPE
+178 SRRPSLVLTYRPE
-191 DVAPESALM
+191 DVAPDSALM
-200 RLTSRPQS
+200 RLTSRPPA
-208 GTGHV
+208 GTGYV
-213 RICLGALDVA
+213 RICLGALDVP

-233 DGEHVSEAFASFL
+233 DGEHVSETFASFL

-292 DAVAERVSHLTPIAQ
+292 DAVAERAARLTPDAQ
-307 RVLQAASVLAEPV
+307 RVLRAASVLAEPV

-328 SGLSDNVAGGA
+328 SGLPDNVAGSA

-375 DRRALHLGAGR
+375 DRRALHREAGR

-448 SVARWAQKMPVLAF
+448 SVVARWAQKMPVLAY

-472 RALRRVLDGEALAP
+472 RALRGVLDGEALAP

-502 VAEYAAGAAELERA
+502 VAEYAAAAAELERA
-516 LPDLAD
+516 LPDLVGD
-522 EPFQAAWAMTT
+522 PFQAAWAMNT
-533 LGSPPSTLMSA
+533 LGSPPSTMMSA
-544 GEHRR
+544 EEHRR

-563 ADQRLALVV
+563 ADQRLALVG
-572 DRATALLDMGDE
+572 DRATSLLEMGDE

-590 AELPDTATTPAGM
+590 AELPDTATTPEGM
-603 MQLTRSGLN
+603 MQLARGGLN
-612 IGNAAMR
+612 IGNSALR
-619 WGRYGEA
+619 WGRYDEA

-637 EEHRYLRLHDM
+637 EEHRYQRLQDM
-648 ILVTLVHL
+648 IRVTLVHL

-662 WDGLARRAAA
+662 WDGLAERAAA
-672 LAAVD
+672 LAGVE
-677 EEPLLQ
+677 EEPVVQ
-683 LDALLVTALLDGA
+683 LDALLITALLDRA
-696 VGGAGADP
+696 TGGGGADP
-704 APVAAAVDGTGTATE
+704 GPVAVADGGL
-719 TGTVEERLR
+719 GTVEERLR

-775 RKNIWLWATEFAPVR
+775 RKDIWLWATEFAPVR
-790 TGALLALQR
+790 TGALLALER
-799 PDQARK
+799 PDQARQ
-805 FVADLAEGLSG
+805 FVADLTEGLRG
-816 RNLPGADAALE
+816 RNLPAADAALE
-827 TCRGVLAEGE
+827 TCRGILAEGE

-842 AAAAFGRAATA
+842 AAAAFGRAVTA
-853 WKRLPRPYDALLAA
+853 WRRLPRPYDALLAA

-877 GDRDNGLAELARA
+877 GDRDTALAELARA

-903 ARVHAARRAAGAPVR
+903 ARVHGARHAAGAPVR

-955 LSRSPKTIATQL
+955 LSRSPKTIAAQL

-990 ITPSEGDAT
+990 ITPAEGHAT
-999 GVGSDL
+999 GAESPRSDL

>member
-1 MERSAD
+1 MERSAED
-7 GGLPRVLPGVSVPRF
+7 GLPRVPPGVSAPSF
-22 VGRAVELH
+22 VGRAAELR
-30 RLTDALARPPATVL
+30 RLTDALARPPAAVL

-56 VQEALDEPGVAAQR
+56 VQEALDEPGIAARR
-70 PLAAVCPPF
+70 PLAALCPPF

-88 VDAAREAMPDV
+88 VDAARDARPDV
-99 AELSLT
+99 AELALT
-105 SLAGVLRPLFPE
+105 PLAGVLRPLFPE
-117 WGQDLPPAPEA
+117 WRQDLPPAPET

-141 ALAELLDAMGVG
+141 ALAELLDAMDVG

-191 DVAPESALM
+191 DVPPESALM
-200 RLTSRPQS
+200 RLTSRPPA
-208 GTGHV
+208 GTGYV
-213 RICLGALDVA
+213 RIRLGALDVP

-292 DAVAERVSHLTPIAQ
+292 DAVAERAARLTPVAQ

-328 SGLSDNVAGGA
+328 SGLPNNVVGQA

-351 DRAGRVSF
+351 DRVGRVSF

-375 DRRALHLGAGR
+375 DRRALHREAGR
-386 SLRAMTP
+386 SLRAVTP

-405 AGDTGQW
+405 AGDTGRW
-412 REYAERTADLALA
+412 RQYAERTADLALA

-441 GSDPPAA
+441 ESDPPAA

-462 AGLVA
+462 NGLVG
-467 RGDLI
+467 RGDLT
-472 RALRRVLDGEALAP
+472 RALRRVLDTEALAP
-486 HDRAAVRIQ
+486 HDRAAVRTQ
-495 LGRMLLQ
+495 LGRMLLH
-502 VAEYAAGAAELERA
+502 AGEYAAGAAELERA
-516 LPDLAD
+516 LPDLAG
-522 EPFQAAWAMTT
+522 EPFQAAWAMNT

-563 ADQRLALVV
+563 TDQRLALVV
-572 DRATALLDMGDE
+572 DRATSLLDMGDE

-590 AELPDTATTPAGM
+590 AELPDTAATSEGM
-603 MQLTRSGLN
+603 MQLARSGLN
-612 IGNAAMR
+612 IGNGAMR
-619 WGRYGEA
+619 WGRYDEA
-626 RALLTTGLARA
+626 RQLLTTALARA
-637 EEHRYLRLHDM
+637 EQHGYQRLHDM

-662 WDGLARRAAA
+662 WDGLAERAAA

-683 LDALLVTALLDGA
+683 LDALLITALLDGA
-696 VGGAGADP
+696 VGGHGADP
-704 APVAAAVDGTGTATE
+704 GPAAVTEGGIGTA
-719 TGTVEERLR
+719 EERLR

-752 IRLAEGSAAEAL
+752 IRLAEGATAEAL
-764 ELTDGPADVVA
+764 ELTEGPAAVVA

-790 TGALLALQR
+790 TGALLAVER
-799 PDQARK
+799 PDQARR
-805 FVADLAEGLSG
+805 FVADLAEGLDG
-816 RNLPGADAALE
+816 KNLPAADAALE
-827 TCRGVLAEGE
+827 TCRGTLAQGE
-837 GRSVE
+837 GRSAE
-842 AAAAFGRAATA
+842 AAAAFGRAVTA
-853 WKRLPRPYDALLAA
+853 WQRLPRPYEALLAA

-872 CLLAA
+872 CLLTA
-877 GDRDNGLAELARA
+877 GDRDTGLTELAHA

-903 ARVHAARRAAGAPVR
+903 DRIHLALRAAGAPVR
-918 EVWRGGRRGYGDQLS
+918 QVWRGGRRGYGDQLS
-933 PRELEVVRLMLT
+933 PRELEVARLMLT

-955 LSRSPKTIATQL
+955 LSRSPKTVAAQL

-982 AVSLTQAG
+982 AVTLTQAG
-990 ITPSEGDAT
+990 ITPPEGHVT
-999 GVGSDL
+999 GTRSDL

>member
-1 MERSAD
+1 MERSAE
-7 GGLPRVLPGVSVPRF
+7 GGLPRVLPSLSVPRF

-30 RLTDALARPPATVL
+30 RLTDALARPPAVVL

-56 VQEALDEPGVAAQR
+56 VQEALDEPGVAARR
-70 PLAAVCPPF
+70 PLAAMCPPF

-88 VDAAREAMPDV
+88 VDAARDARPDV
-99 AELSLT
+99 AELVLT

-117 WGQDLPPAPEA
+117 WGQDLPPSPEA

-178 SRRMSLVLTYRPE
+178 SRRMSMVLTYRPE
-191 DVAPESALM
+191 DVAPESVLM
-200 RLTSRPQS
+200 RLTARPPA

-213 RICLGALDVA
+213 RIRLGALDVP

-233 DGEHVSEAFASFL
+233 DGEHVSESFASFL

-275 EWVRRTLADI
+275 EWVRRTSADI
-285 AVPPTIR
+285 VVPPTIR
-292 DAVAERVSHLTPIAQ
+292 DAVAERASRLTPVAQ

-320 GPAVLATV
+320 GPAVLAMV
-328 SGLSDNVAGGA
+328 SGLPNNVVGRA

-375 DRRALHLGAGR
+375 DRRALHRGAGR
-386 SLRAMTP
+386 SLRALTP
-393 QPVARLAHHYRE
+393 EPVARLAHHYRE

-412 REYAERTADLALA
+412 RQYAERAADLALA

-441 GSDPPAA
+441 ESDPPAA

-462 AGLVA
+462 SGLVG
-467 RGDLI
+467 RGDLT
-472 RALRRVLDGEALAP
+472 RALRGVLDTEALAP
-486 HDRAAVRIQ
+486 HDRAAVRTQ
-495 LGRMLLQ
+495 LGRMLLH
-502 VAEYAAGAAELERA
+502 AGEYAAGAAELERA
-516 LPDLAD
+516 LPDLAG
-522 EPFQAAWAMTT
+522 EPFQAAWAMNT

-544 GEHRR
+544 AEHRG
-549 WLDRAADAARLPMT
+549 WLDRAAVAARLPMT

-572 DRATALLDMGDE
+572 DRATSLLDMGDE
-584 AGWAVA
+584 AGWSVA
-590 AELPDTATTPAGM
+590 AELPDSAATPEGM
-603 MQLTRSGLN
+603 MQLARSGLN
-612 IGNAAMR
+612 IGNGAMR
-619 WGRYGEA
+619 WGRYDEA
-626 RALLTTGLARA
+626 RQLLTTALARA
-637 EEHRYLRLHDM
+637 EQHRYQRLHDM
-648 ILVTLVHL
+648 IQVTLVHL

-662 WDGLARRAAA
+662 WDGLAERAAA

-677 EEPLLQ
+677 AEPLLQ
-683 LDALLVTALLDGA
+683 LDAQLIMALLEGAAGGSAAGPGPEAMTGDGA
-696 VGGAGADP
+696 
-704 APVAAAVDGTGTATE
+704 
-719 TGTVEERLR
+719 GTVEERLR

-764 ELTDGPADVVA
+764 ELTEGPADVVA
-775 RKNIWLWATEFAPVR
+775 RKNIWLWAAEFAPVR
-790 TGALLALQR
+790 TGALLAVER
-799 PDQARK
+799 SDQARK

-816 RNLPGADAALE
+816 KNLPVADAALE
-827 TCRGVLAEGE
+827 TCRGILAEGE
-837 GRSVE
+837 GRGVE
-842 AAAAFGRAATA
+842 AAAAFGRAVAA
-853 WKRLPRPYDALLAA
+853 WKRLPRPYEALLAA

-872 CLLAA
+872 CLLAV
-877 GDRDNGLAELARA
+877 GERDTGLAELARA

-903 ARVHAARRAAGAPVR
+903 DRVHVALRAAGAPVR
-918 EVWRGGRRGYGDQLS
+918 QVWRGGRRGYGDQLS
-933 PRELEVVRLMLT
+933 PRELEVVRLLLT

-955 LSRSPKTIATQL
+955 LSRSPKTVAAQL

-982 AVSLTQAG
+982 AVSVTQAG
-990 ITPSEGDAT
+990 LTPSEGHAA
-999 GVGSDL
+999 GAGSDL

>member
-1 MERSAD
+1 MERSAED
-7 GGLPRVLPGVSVPRF
+7 GLPRVPPGVSTPRF
-22 VGRAVELH
+22 VGRAAELH
-30 RLTDALARPPATVL
+30 RLTDALGRPPAAVL

-56 VQEALDEPGVAAQR
+56 VQEALDEPGIAARR
-70 PLAAVCPPF
+70 PLSALCPPF

-88 VDAAREAMPDV
+88 VDAARDARPDV
-99 AELSLT
+99 AELALT
-105 SLAGVLRPLFPE
+105 PLAGVLRPLFPE
-117 WGQDLPPAPEA
+117 WTQDLPPAPET

-141 ALAELLDAMGVG
+141 ALAELLEAMGVG

-200 RLTSRPQS
+200 RLTSRPPA
-208 GTGHV
+208 GTGYV
-213 RICLGALDVA
+213 RICVGALDVP

-275 EWVRRTLADI
+275 EWVRRTPADI

-292 DAVAERVSHLTPIAQ
+292 DAVAERVARLTPVAQ

-320 GPAVLATV
+320 GPGVLATV
-328 SGLSDNVAGGA
+328 SGLPNNVVGQA

-351 DRAGRVSF
+351 DRAGRVRF

-375 DRRALHLGAGR
+375 DRRALHREAGR
-386 SLRAMTP
+386 ALRDVTP

-405 AGDTGQW
+405 AGDTARW
-412 REYAERTADLALA
+412 RQYAERTADLALA

-441 GSDPPAA
+441 ESDPPAA
-448 SVARWAQKMPVLAF
+448 AVARWAQKMPVLAF
-462 AGLVA
+462 NGLVG
-467 RGDLI
+467 RGDLT
-472 RALRRVLDGEALAP
+472 RALRRVLDTEALAP
-486 HDRAAVRIQ
+486 HDRAAVRTQ
-495 LGRMLLQ
+495 LGRMLLH
-502 VAEYAAGAAELERA
+502 AGEYAAGAAELERA
-516 LPDLAD
+516 LPDLAG
-522 EPFQAAWAMTT
+522 EPFQAAWAMNT

-572 DRATALLDMGDE
+572 DRATSLLDMGDE

-590 AELPDTATTPAGM
+590 AELPDTAVTPEGM
-603 MQLTRSGLN
+603 MQLARSGLN
-612 IGNAAMR
+612 IGNGAMR
-619 WGRYGEA
+619 WGRYDEA
-626 RALLTTGLARA
+626 RQLLTTALARA
-637 EEHRYLRLHDM
+637 EQHGYQRLHDM

-662 WDGLARRAAA
+662 WDGLAERAAA
-672 LAAVD
+672 LAVVD
-677 EEPLLQ
+677 AEPVLQ
-683 LDALLVTALLDGA
+683 LDALLIMALLEGA
-696 VGGAGADP
+696 VGGSGAVP
-704 APVAAAVDGTGTATE
+704 GLAAVTGGRR
-719 TGTVEERLR
+719 GTVEEHLR

-739 VDLPLEPAAALAR
+739 ADVPLEPAAALAR

-764 ELTDGPADVVA
+764 ELTEGPADVVA

-790 TGALLALQR
+790 TGALLAVQR
-799 PDQARK
+799 PDQARQ
-805 FVADLAEGLSG
+805 FVADLAEGLAG
-816 RNLPGADAALE
+816 RNLPAADAALE
-827 TCRGVLAEGE
+827 TCRGVLAQGE
-837 GRSVE
+837 GRSAE
-842 AAAAFGRAATA
+842 AAAAFGRAVTA
-853 WKRLPRPYDALLAA
+853 WQRLPRPYEALLAA

-872 CLLAA
+872 CLLTA
-877 GDRDNGLAELARA
+877 GDRDTGLAELARA

-903 ARVHAARRAAGAPVR
+903 DRLHLALRAAGAPVR
-918 EVWRGGRRGYGDQLS
+918 QVWRGGRRGYGDQLS
-933 PRELEVVRLMLT
+933 PRELEVARLMLT

-955 LSRSPKTIATQL
+955 LSRSPKTVAAQL

-990 ITPSEGDAT
+990 ITPSEGHVT
-999 GVGSDL
+999 GARSDL

>member
-1 MERSAD
+1 MERFAKD
-7 GGLPRVLPGVSVPRF
+7 GRSPVLPSLSAPRF
-22 VGRAVELH
+22 VGRAAELH
-30 RLTDALARPPATVL
+30 RLTDALAQPPAVVL

-56 VQEALDEPGVAAQR
+56 VQEALDEPGIAAR
-70 PLAAVCPPF
+70 RVLAAMCPPF

-88 VDAAREAMPDV
+88 VDAAREAGPDV
-99 AELSLT
+99 AELALT
-105 SLAGVLRPLFPE
+105 ALAGVLRPLFPE
-117 WGQDLPPAPEA
+117 WGHDLPPAPEA

-167 LDFLLFLASRR
+167 LDFLLFLVSRR

-200 RLTSRPQS
+200 RLTSRPPA
-208 GTGHV
+208 GTGYV
-213 RICLGALDVA
+213 RIRLRALDVP
-223 QTAELMSSML
+223 QTAELVSSML
-233 DGEHVSEAFASFL
+233 DGEHVSETFASFL

-292 DAVAERVSHLTPIAQ
+292 DAVAERVSRLTPVAQ

-328 SGLSDNVAGGA
+328 SGLSDNVATRA

-351 DRAGRVSF
+351 DRAGRVGF

-375 DRRALHLGAGR
+375 DRRALHRGAGL
-386 SLRAMTP
+386 SLRAATP

-405 AGDTGQW
+405 AGDVGQW
-412 REYAERTADLALA
+412 RQFAERAADLALA

-441 GSDPPAA
+441 ESDPPAA
-448 SVARWAQKMPVLAF
+448 SVARWAQKVPVLAF
-462 AGLVA
+462 SGLVG
-467 RGDLI
+467 RGDLT

-486 HDRAAVRIQ
+486 HDRAAVRTQ
-495 LGRMLLQ
+495 LGRMLLHSG
-502 VAEYAAGAAELERA
+502 EYAAGAAELERA
-516 LPDLAD
+516 LPDLAGQ
-522 EPFQAAWAMTT
+522 PFQAAWAMNT

-563 ADQRLALVV
+563 TDQRLALVV

-590 AELPDTATTPAGM
+590 AELPDTATTPEGM
-603 MQLTRSGLN
+603 MQLARSGLN

-619 WGRYGEA
+619 WGRYDEA
-626 RALLTTGLARA
+626 RQLLTTALARA
-637 EEHRYLRLHDM
+637 EEHRYQRLHDM

-662 WDGLARRAAA
+662 WDGLAERAGA
-672 LAAVD
+672 LAEVD
-677 EEPLLQ
+677 AEPVLQ
-683 LDALLVTALLDGA
+683 LDALLITALLERA
-696 VGGAGADP
+696 VGGGADP
-704 APVAAAVDGTGTATE
+704 GPAAVTE
-719 TGTVEERLR
+719 GGIGTVEERLR

-752 IRLAEGSAAEAL
+752 IRLTEGVAAEAL
-764 ELTDGPADVVA
+764 ELTEGPADVVA

-790 TGALLALQR
+790 TGALLAVQR
-799 PDQARK
+799 PDQARQ
-805 FVADLAEGLSG
+805 FVANLAEGLQG
-816 RNLPGADAALE
+816 KDLPSADAALQ
-827 TCRGVLAEGE
+827 TCRAVLAQGE
-837 GRSVE
+837 GRNAE

-853 WKRLPRPYDALLAA
+853 WTRLPRPYEALLAA

-877 GDRDNGLAELARA
+877 GDRETGLAELARA
-890 QAGFTALGARTDA
+890 HAGFTALGARTDA
-903 ARVHAARRAAGAPVR
+903 DRAHVALRAAGAPVR
-918 EVWRGGRRGYGDQLS
+918 QVWRGGRRGYGDQLS

-945 GLTNPAIARA
+945 GLTNPAIART
-955 LSRSPKTIATQL
+955 LSRSPKTVAAQL

-990 ITPSEGDAT
+990 ITPSQGRTA
-999 GVGSDL
+999 GAGSDL

>member
-1 MERSAD
+1 MERSAED
-7 GGLPRVLPGVSVPRF
+7 GLPRALPGVSAPRF
-22 VGRAVELH
+22 VGRAAELR
-30 RLTDALARPPATVL
+30 RLTDALARPPAAVL

-56 VQEALDEPGVAAQR
+56 VQEALDEPGIAARR
-70 PLAAVCPPF
+70 PLAAMCPPF
-79 REALTLGPV
+79 REALTLGPI
-88 VDAAREAMPDV
+88 VDAARDARPDV
-99 AELSLT
+99 AELALT
-105 SLAGVLRPLFPE
+105 PLAGVLRPLFPE
-117 WGQDLPPAPEA
+117 WTQDLPPAPET

-141 ALAELLDAMGVG
+141 ALAELLDAMDVG

-178 SRRMSLVLTYRPE
+178 CRRMSLVLTYRPE
-191 DVAPESALM
+191 DVAPESALL
-200 RLTSRPQS
+200 RLTSRPPA
-208 GTGHV
+208 GTGYV
-213 RICLGALDVA
+213 RIRLGALDVPR
-223 QTAELMSSML
+223 TAELMSSML

-275 EWVRRTLADI
+275 EWVRKTLADI

-292 DAVAERVSHLTPIAQ
+292 DAVAERVSRLTPVAQ

-328 SGLSDNVAGGA
+328 SGLPDNVAGRA

-375 DRRALHLGAGR
+375 DRRALHRGAGR

-412 REYAERTADLALA
+412 RRYAERIADLALA

-448 SVARWAQKMPVLAF
+448 AVARWAQKMPVMAF
-462 AGLVA
+462 TGLVS
-467 RGDLI
+467 RGDLT
-472 RALRRVLDGEALAP
+472 RALRRVLEGEALAP
-486 HDRAAVRIQ
+486 HDRAAVRTQ
-495 LGRMLLQ
+495 LGRMLLHA
-502 VAEYAAGAAELERA
+502 AEYAAAAAELEKA
-516 LPDLAD
+516 LPDLAGD
-522 EPFQAAWAMTT
+522 PFQAAWAMNT

-572 DRATALLDMGDE
+572 DRATSLLDMGDE
-584 AGWAVA
+584 TGWAVA
-590 AELPDTATTPAGM
+590 AELPDTATTPEGM
-603 MQLTRSGLN
+603 MQLARGGLN
-612 IGNAAMR
+612 IGNSAMR
-619 WGRYGEA
+619 WGRYDEA

-637 EEHRYLRLHDM
+637 EEHRYQRLQDM
-648 ILVTLVHL
+648 IRVTLVHL

-662 WDGLARRAAA
+662 WDGLAERAAA
-672 LAAVD
+672 LAGVE
-677 EEPLLQ
+677 EEPVVQ
-683 LDALLVTALLDGA
+683 LDALLITALLDRA
-696 VGGAGADP
+696 VGGSAADP
-704 APVAAAVDGTGTATE
+704 VPAEVAESGI
-719 TGTVEERLR
+719 GTVEERLR

-764 ELTDGPADVVA
+764 ALTEGPADVVA

-790 TGALLALQR
+790 TGALLAVGR
-799 PDQARK
+799 PDQARQ

-816 RNLPGADAALE
+816 RNLLAADAALE

-842 AAAAFGRAATA
+842 AAAAFGRAVTA

-877 GDRDNGLAELARA
+877 GDTDTGLAELARA
-890 QAGFTALGARTDA
+890 QAAFMALGAREDA
-903 ARVHAARRAAGAPVR
+903 ARVHVARRAAGAPVR
-918 EVWRGGRRGYGDQLS
+918 EWRGGRRGYGDQLS

-955 LSRSPKTIATQL
+955 LSRSPKTIAAQL

-990 ITPSEGDAT
+990 ITPSEGHTT
-999 GVGSDL
+999 GADSDL

>member
-7 GGLPRVLPGVSVPRF
+7 GGPLRVLPGVSAPRF

-30 RLTDALARPPATVL
+30 RLRAALVRSPAVVL

-56 VQEALDEPGVAAQR
+56 VQEALDEPGVAARR

-79 REALTLGPV
+79 REALTLGPI
-88 VDAAREAMPDV
+88 VDAAREARPDIG
-99 AELSLT
+99 ELTLT

-178 SRRMSLVLTYRPE
+178 SRRTSLVLTYRPE

-213 RICLGALDVA
+213 RIRLGALDVP

-233 DGEHVSEAFASFL
+233 DGEPVSEAFASFL

-292 DAVAERVSHLTPIAQ
+292 DAVAERVAHLTPIAQ

-328 SGLSDNVAGGA
+328 SGLPDNVAGGA

-375 DRRALHLGAGR
+375 DRRVLHLGAGR

-448 SVARWAQKMPVLAF
+448 SMARWAQKMPVMAF
-462 AGLVA
+462 TGLVS
-467 RGDLI
+467 RGDLT
-472 RALRRVLDGEALAP
+472 RALRRVLEGEALAP
-486 HDRAAVRIQ
+486 HDRAAVRTQ
-495 LGRMLLQ
+495 LGRMLLHA
-502 VAEYAAGAAELERA
+502 AEYAAAAAELERA
-516 LPDLAD
+516 LPDLAGD
-522 EPFQAAWAMTT
+522 PFQAAWAMNT

-563 ADQRLALVV
+563 ADQRLALLV
-572 DRATALLDMGDE
+572 DRATSLLDMGDE
-584 AGWAVA
+584 VGWAVA
-590 AELPDTATTPAGM
+590 AELPDTATTPEGM
-603 MQLTRSGLN
+603 MQLARGGLN
-612 IGNAAMR
+612 IGNSAMR
-619 WGRYGEA
+619 WGRYDEA

-637 EEHRYLRLHDM
+637 EEHRYQRLQDM
-648 ILVTLVHL
+648 IRVTLVHL

-662 WDGLARRAAA
+662 WDGLAERAAA
-672 LAAVD
+672 LAGVE
-677 EEPLLQ
+677 EEPVVQ
-683 LDALLVTALLDGA
+683 LDALLITALLDRA
-696 VGGAGADP
+696 TGGSGADP
-704 APVAAAVDGTGTATE
+704 GPAAVAEGGA
-719 TGTVEERLR
+719 GTVEERLR

-739 VDLPLEPAAALAR
+739 VDLPLEPSAALAR

-764 ELTDGPADVVA
+764 ELTEGPADVVA

-790 TGALLALQR
+790 TGALLAVQQPR
-799 PDQARK
+799 QARQ
-805 FVADLAEGLSG
+805 FVADLAEGLAG
-816 RNLPGADAALE
+816 KNLPTADAALE

-837 GRSVE
+837 GRSAE
-842 AAAAFGRAATA
+842 AAAAFGRAVTA
-853 WKRLPRPYDALLAA
+853 WQRLPRPYEALLAA

-877 GDRDNGLAELARA
+877 GDRDAGLAEFARA
-890 QAGFTALGARTDA
+890 QAGFTALGARKDA
-903 ARVHAARRAAGAPVR
+903 DRVHVARRAAGAPVR

-955 LSRSPKTIATQL
+955 LSRSPKTIAAQL

-999 GVGSDL
+999 GAGSDL